1 MRPMNIVIVESPF
14 SHPTRTR
21 DECVRYAQFA
31 VLDCLQRGEAPFAS
45 HLFYAT
51 VLPEDRESR
60 EMGLACRDRIACA
73 TGGIVA
79 RYVDLGTTPGM
90 FRAVD
95 CTAVVEERRLP
106 GDLLLRWDRGERVRG
121 SLTVDTTERA
131 AKIAG
136 ILTRQDE
143 TIASLRAEIEVL
155 RGTRT

>member
-1 MRPMNIVIVESPF
+1 MEPMNIIIIESPF

-31 VLDCLQRGEAPFAS
+31 ILDCLRRGEAPFAS
-45 HLFYAT
+45 HLFYTT

-60 EMGLACRDRIACA
+60 EMGLACRERIACA

-90 FRAVD
+90 FRAAD
-95 CTAVVEERRLP
+95 CTATVEERRLP

-121 SLTVDTTERA
+121 SLTINTIEHA
-131 AKIAG
+131 AKIAS

-143 TIASLRAEIEVL
+143 TIASLRAELEVL
-155 RGTRT
+155 RGTR